1 MVTNTRKLIGDDV
14 LVLPVPNGVGGYEL
28 VDGSP
33 VPVTPASPL
42 HGELIVEIARRLA
55 NHVIEH
61 DLPGRVLSD
70 AGFVLG
76 LERDPERM
84 LAPDIAYVEKSRL
97 AGVDPER
104 LFRGVPDLAIEID
117 LASGKKPGGQQRVI
131 DYVEAGVRLLWV
143 VDPRSGT
150 AVSYRPDGSA
160 RLVRENEALDA
171 GEVVPGFTLPLG
183 DLFG

>member
-1 MVTNTRKLIGDDV
+1 MATNIRKLIADDV
-14 LVLPVPNGVGGYEL
+14 VDLPVPNGIDGYEF

-42 HGELIVEIARRLA
+42 HGELIVEIGRRLA

-61 DLPGRVLSD
+61 DLSGTVFSD

-76 LERDPERM
+76 LDRDPERM
-84 LAPDIAYVEKSRL
+84 RAPDIAYVEKSKL
-97 AGVDPER
+97 AGVDTER

-117 LASGKKPGGQQRVI
+117 LASARKPGGQQRVI
-131 DYVEAGVRLLWV
+131 DYVEADVRLVWII
-143 VDPRSGT
+143 DPRSRT
-150 AVSYRPDGSA
+150 AVSYRSDGSA
-160 RLVRENEALDA
+160 RLVRANEALDA

-183 DLFG
+183 ELFG